1 MAIRLFDF
9 LASLSGALDLMSPEV
24 VGHHR
29 RVAYIAARLARRLDV
44 PGRERADLFTAALLH
59 DVGGFSR
66 QSRLAALSFETDGGR
81 HAELGYRLLRTN
93 PLLESAALIVRRHHT
108 PFARFRE
115 LDEPGR
121 KLFLAG
127 VLNLADRV
135 DVLTFRQASVE
146 PAQVLAR
153 LTPRAGGQFDPAA
166 LEGLASLA
174 AEPDFWE
181 PLAAPDPFTA
191 LADDAA
197 LFRSQGMTR
206 AQLEQASKAFSQIID
221 FRSRFTATHSR
232 GVAECAV
239 CLGEK
244 AGLSASDLTAM
255 RLAGD
260 LHDLGKLA
268 VPSEIIDKPGPLD
281 EDEKRIMRSHPEVSE
296 GILSRIP
303 GLEKVAA
310 WTSQHHEQ
318 PGGGGYPHHISGAR
332 MAPGSRIMAAA
343 DVFTA
348 LREDRPYRAGL
359 DLPRVTAI
367 LDDMA
372 RENAQDKDM
381 VGLVKENMP
390 ELDERRTKAQ
400 ARAAEDFRAF
410 YSGLAPGRPGVAD
423 DAGD

>member
-1 MAIRLFDF
+1 
-9 LASLSGALDLMSPEV
+9 
-24 VGHHR
+24 
-29 RVAYIAARLARRLDV
+29 
-44 PGRERADLFTAALLH
+44 
-59 DVGGFSR
+59 
-66 QSRLAALSFETDGGR
+66 
-81 HAELGYRLLRTN
+81 
-93 PLLESAALIVRRHHT
+93 
-108 PFARFRE
+108 
-115 LDEPGR
+115 
-121 KLFLAG
+121 
-127 VLNLADRV
+127 
-135 DVLTFRQASVE
+135 VLTFRQE
-146 PAQVLAR
+146 RINPAQVLAR
-153 LTPRAGGQFDPAA
+153 LTPRAGEQFDPAA
-166 LEGLASLA
+166 TEALSTLAGEA
-174 AEPDFWE
+174 DFWE
-181 PLAAPDPFTA
+181 PLAAPDPVAA

-206 AQLEQASKAFSQIID
+206 AQLAQASKAFSQIID

-244 AGLSASDLTAM
+244 AGLSSGDLTAM

-281 EDEKRIMRSHPEVSE
+281 EDEKKIMRSHPEVSE

-318 PGGGGYPHHISGAR
+318 PGGGGYPHHISGAQ
-332 MAPGSRIMAAA
+332 MVHGARIMAAA

-367 LDDMA
+367 LDDMV

-381 VGLVKENMP
+381 VGIVKENLT
-390 ELDERRTKAQ
+390 ELDERRVTAQ

-410 YSGLAPGRPGVAD
+410 YSGLSPATPGARD
-423 DAGD
+423 